1 MLVFLVSVSGFS
13 IHADAQI
20 RYRKLSQE
28 TITSRVSSSPAKDA
42 EREAKLKQLFAEAG
56 CKDITEPAVK
66 GQKLPNLVCI
76 LPGSSPKRIVVGA
89 HFDHVDAGDGI
100 VDNWSGTSLLPS
112 LMESISAE
120 PRTHTIVF
128 VAFAAEEQGLV
139 GSKFFVKS
147 LSADERSAI
156 SAMINLD
163 TLGLSSTKIWLTHA
177 DKGLAV
183 ALGKIAQVTNLPLEI
198 VNVDN
203 VGSADSESFREKK
216 IPAITIHSVTQETWP
231 ILHSKKDKL
240 EAIKLDD
247 YYKTYQLLSAY
258 IVMLDQGLDQP
269 MPPAASAAESTKT
282 Q

>member
-1 MLVFLVSVSGFS
+1 LSLVVSPGETPSCIAFPDFPPSLASLKATHLGRFFYTSTAVLTFHSEFLAGMRKLLMRRYSLTLLFFVSVS
-13 IHADAQI
+13 A
-20 RYRKLSQE
+20 L
-28 TITSRVSSSPAKDA
+28 
-42 EREAKLKQLFAEAG
+42 
-56 CKDITEPAVK
+56 
-66 GQKLPNLVCI
+66 
-76 LPGSSPKRIVVGA
+76 
-89 HFDHVDAGDGI
+89 
-100 VDNWSGTSLLPS
+100 
-112 LMESISAE
+112 SISA
-120 PRTHTIVF
+120 
-128 VAFAAEEQGLV
+128 
-139 GSKFFVKS
+139 
-147 LSADERSAI
+147 
-156 SAMINLD
+156 D

-183 ALGKIAQVTNLPLEI
+183 ALGKIAHITNLPLEI

-269 MPPAASAAESTKT
+269 APPAATAAGPAKT